1 MVRSKEIGLMK
12 PNIEESMNYSISEKY
27 NTAIIT
33 LKGKAMGG
41 PSATTYL
48 DDIKSLIEQGKT
60 NVIAD
65 LSKVNFMNSSGLGI
79 LITSL
84 TSLRN
89 AGGDLK
95 ICGASDRIESLLMVT
110 KLITVFK
117 HYKTLDEAVAA
128 YQE

>member
-1 MVRSKEIGLMK
+1 MR
-12 PNIEESMNYSISEKY
+12 YSISERYK
-27 NTAIIT
+27 TTVIT
-33 LKGKAMGG
+33 FKGKVMGG
-41 PSATTYL
+41 PDASDYM
-48 DDIKSLIEQGKT
+48 DDIKSLIDQGKT
-60 NVIAD
+60 NVVAD

-95 ICGASDRIESLLMVT
+95 ICGASDRIESLLIVT

-128 YQE
+128 YQEA

>member
-1 MVRSKEIGLMK
+1 MVRSNEIGFIKL
-12 PNIEESMNYSISEKY
+12 NFEEAMNYSLSEKY
-27 NTAIIT
+27 NTVVIT
-33 LKGKAMGG
+33 FKGKVMGG
-41 PSATTYL
+41 PDATTYL
-48 DDIKSLIEQGKT
+48 DEIKSLIDQGKT
-60 NVIAD
+60 NVVAD

>member
-1 MVRSKEIGLMK
+1 
-12 PNIEESMNYSISEKY
+12 MNYSVSERY
-27 NTAIIT
+27 NTLI
-33 LKGKAMGG
+33 LSFKGKIMGG
-41 PSATTYL
+41 PHAKQFQ
-48 DDIKSLIEQGKT
+48 DEIAGLIENGKT

-79 LITSL
+79 IITAL

-110 KLITVFK
+110 RLITVFD
-117 HYKTLDEAVAA
+117 HHRSLDQAVEA
-128 YQE
+128 YQA